1 MRFPV
6 LRPCRTRSLT
16 RTTVLSSNVK
26 RPSVVLTPSSSFSL
40 RPQSTAPLILLALLA
55 ILLAGCGRMRHE
67 NVEKVYVSTQR
78 TYLRDRVAA
87 VYTRTGEVTNGEPLV
102 VLEHSRRFLRVR
114 TPKNETGWVEEH
126 MVIDQKVYDEFER
139 LAAEHKDD
147 QPFAT
152 ATLFDDLYMHLTPG
166 RNTER
171 FYLLPGNTKVQL
183 LERGSVPKAAA
194 NVPPAGLSQLAETAP
209 KEHGTGRQA
218 PEAPPPAMEDWWL
231 ARDPQGH
238 TGWVLA
244 SRTDI
249 DVPEEI
255 EQYGEGQR
263 FIGAWK
269 IATVHDPQ
277 ADAPNHD
284 VPEYLTLL
292 APPRSGQPF
301 DFDQV
306 RVFTWSRI
314 HHRYETGFRLH
325 PIQGFLPVKIFT
337 APTPQGPVPAFSFT
351 LAGNDRVITDP
362 TTGVMRPALPR
373 TIEYE
378 MIDTQVRRIGADTAP
393 IPIQHEETKG
403 KAGKQAR
410 PHLRK

>member
-1 MRFPV
+1 MALPA
-6 LRPCRTRSLT
+6 LSL
-16 RTTVLSSNVK
+16 V
-26 RPSVVLTPSSSFSL
+26 
-40 RPQSTAPLILLALLA
+40 
-55 ILLAGCGRMRHE
+55 LLAGCGRVRHQ

-126 MVIDQKVYDEFER
+126 MVIDQKVYDGFNQ

-152 ATLFDDLYMHLTPG
+152 ATLYDDLYMHLTPG
-166 RNTER
+166 RNTDR

-183 LERGSVPKAAA
+183 LERGSVPKVAS
-194 NVPPAGLSQLAETAP
+194 NLPPARLASLAKTA
-209 KEHGTGRQA
+209 KSDKDRNDKDKDQ
-218 PEAPPPAMEDWWL
+218 PPPVPMEDWWL
-231 ARDPQGH
+231 ARDPQGR

-244 SRTDI
+244 SRAYV
-249 DVPEEI
+249 DVPEDI

-263 FIGAWK
+263 FVGAWK
-269 IATVHDPQ
+269 IATVNDPESN
-277 ADAPNHD
+277 APNHD

-292 APPRSGQPF
+292 APPKSGQPF

-337 APTPQGPVPAFSFT
+337 ASTPQGQVPAFSFT
-351 LAGNDRVITDP
+351 LAGPDPNSAPNSAPNPAPNPALNSAPIITDP
-362 TTGVMRPALPR
+362 ATGVMHPAHPR
-373 TIEYE
+373 TIQYE
-378 MIDTQVRRIGADTAP
+378 MIDTQVKRIGADTAP
-393 IPIQHEETKG
+393 IPTKHDQEKE
-403 KAGKQAR
+403 KAKKTAH
-410 PHLRK
+410 PHRRK